1 MRRIRARAE
10 SRVGAGLGKT
20 GSVAGGGDGARMLG
34 GDKSGGAWCR
44 QEGLAALGFHRLC
57 AYPLIFPT

>member
-1 MRRIRARAE
+1 M
-10 SRVGAGLGKT
+10 GKT

-34 GDKSGGAWCR
+34 GDKSGGTWCR

-57 AYPLIFPT
+57 AYPLILPT